1 MITCHCC
8 GGPAPRASHT
18 PERDAGFGTCE
29 RCAREIAQ
37 DNEDEWRNLEE
48 LVRLALQPKNR
59 ETFDAMEVAVRR
71 GVIVE
76 LIERGLI
83 RWLEVKRT

>member
-1 MITCHCC
+1 
-8 GGPAPRASHT
+8 
-18 PERDAGFGTCE
+18 
-29 RCAREIAQ
+29 
-37 DNEDEWRNLEE
+37 
-48 LVRLALQPKNR
+48 LQPKNR